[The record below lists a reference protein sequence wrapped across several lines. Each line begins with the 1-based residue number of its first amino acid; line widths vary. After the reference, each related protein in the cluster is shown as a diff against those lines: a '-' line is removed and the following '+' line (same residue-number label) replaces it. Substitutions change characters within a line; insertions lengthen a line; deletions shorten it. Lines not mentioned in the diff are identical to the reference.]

1 MRRPASVN
9 PPGCRAW
16 LWGRLG
22 TIMVLAWG
30 SVVQAQTFRLSC
42 ELQGTIPAL
51 EDRKLK
57 PATVTVEM
65 QSIGKNIFIKLIG
78 PRYYDMKVSSLT
90 TEAFNGSNLT
100 SAGVIGARARENDTG
115 RVTEIRIERDTILLT
130 GHSDIDFRG
139 KVLRMNLEGPCA
151 MR

>member
-1 MRRPASVN
+1 M
-9 PPGCRAW
+9 
-16 LWGRLG
+16 
-22 TIMVLAWG
+22 ILAWG

-115 RVTEIRIERDTILLT
+115 RVTEIRIERDTILLS